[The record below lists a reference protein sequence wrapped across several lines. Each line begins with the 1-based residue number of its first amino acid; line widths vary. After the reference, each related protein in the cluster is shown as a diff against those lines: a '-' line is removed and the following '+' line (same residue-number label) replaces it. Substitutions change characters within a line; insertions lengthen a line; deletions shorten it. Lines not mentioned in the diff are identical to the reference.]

1 MTDTGHA
8 AGHVDVV
15 DPFELPEW
23 LGAEDVTWQAT
34 EPVGSVSRAR
44 GQLVSRVRSREAVQ
58 LQVLAADQAYPQV
71 VCSDTERRQVHQ
83 AWHHGEV
90 ALLLV
95 DGRLTLGLPGSSF
108 SADVLCEALARFA
121 KALGAKRAQY
131 SVLLQL

>member
-1 MTDTGHA
+1 MTDG
-8 AGHVDVV
+8 GGVDVV

-23 LGAEDVTWQAT
+23 LGAGEVTWQAT
-34 EPVGSVSRAR
+34 EPIGAVSSAR
-44 GQLVSRVRSREAVQ
+44 GRLVSRGQTQAPVQ

-83 AWHHGEV
+83 AWHYGEV
-90 ALLLV
+90 AVLLV
-95 DGRLTLGLPGSSF
+95 EGRLTLGLPGSSF
-108 SADVLCEALARFA
+108 SADILCEAVARFA

>member
-1 MTDTGHA
+1 MTDG
-8 AGHVDVV
+8 GGVDVV

-23 LGAEDVTWQAT
+23 LGAGEVTWQAT
-34 EPVGSVSRAR
+34 EPIGTMSSAR
-44 GQLVSRVRSREAVQ
+44 GRLVSREHSQAPIQ

-83 AWHHGEV
+83 AWHYGEV
-90 ALLLV
+90 AVLLV
-95 DGRLTLGLPGSSF
+95 EGRLTLGLPGSSF
-108 SADVLCEALARFA
+108 SADILCEAVARFA